1 MNRSSSLTKFMQKQS
16 LEYSDE
22 DSMQS
27 ESVYTRGVF
36 GDNDYADD
44 SSCASSIASSGIFG
58 LQLESSVR
66 RLSSHHGLEEED
78 TTTPSSSSRG
88 SILYDDIEKQQNEK
102 DGLDWDM
109 ESKAVDVRN
118 DDKSDDVSET
128 SNSSGEESSSENSS
142 SDESSVRTA
151 AGKGPLACYRNSSR
165 RFKIALFI
173 ILALLLAFLTVALLM
188 LFGVIDHGV
197 LDTILPPDKS
207 SETETSVTTDP
218 VVPIDLAPPEN

>member
-1 MNRSSSLTKFMQKQS
+1 MNRSSSLTKFMQKQTDRAAATGASS
-16 LEYSDE
+16 LDFSDE

-36 GDNDYADD
+36 GGNDDYADD
-44 SSCASSIASSGIFG
+44 LSCASSIASSGIFG

-66 RLSSHHGLEEED
+66 RLSSHHALEED
-78 TTTPSSSSRG
+78 NTTSSSSRRG

-118 DDKSDDVSET
+118 VKSDDVSVT
-128 SNSSGEESSSENSS
+128 SNSSGEESSSEDSS
-142 SDESSVRTA
+142 SDESSVSTA
-151 AGKGPLACYRNSSR
+151 TGEGPLACYRNSSR

-173 ILALLLAFLTVALLM
+173 TSALVLAFLAVALLM

-197 LDTILPPDKS
+197 PPG
-207 SETETSVTTDP
+207 
-218 VVPIDLAPPEN
+218 N